1 MRNTHAIPFSFNAGG
16 RLVELAEPQIM
27 GILNV
32 TPDSFFAASRR
43 EGETAIV
50 ERARQIVDE
59 GALVIDVGGCSTR
72 PGSEPVTEE
81 EEKARLGVALKV
93 IRRELPDALLSVD
106 TFRPRVAEWA
116 VGEYGV
122 TMVNDVSGG
131 ADPAMFPL
139 VARLRVPYVL
149 TYAGSLAGGVGAV
162 MCELSKRVA
171 ELRELGAKDVL
182 LDPGFGFGKTLDE
195 NYELLSHLS
204 DLRQMELPLLVGVSR
219 KSMVHRLLGITADEA
234 LNGTTVLHTL
244 ALERGADML
253 RVHDVRAAAEAIRI
267 VAKMSKE

>member
-72 PGSEPVTEE
+72 PGSEPATEE
-81 EEKARLGVALKV
+81 EEKARLGVALKA

-116 VGEYGV
+116 
-122 TMVNDVSGG
+122 
-131 ADPAMFPL
+131 
-139 VARLRVPYVL
+139 
-149 TYAGSLAGGVGAV
+149 VGAV